1 MTDLYLAAAV
11 VVGAYFLGSI
21 PVGLLVARARGIDI
35 RAVGSGNIGATNVA
49 RGLGKKIGAGVL
61 VLDAL
66 KGALP
71 MLAVRWLGLA
81 HTVNPLVVTATGFAA
96 VAGHCFPIWLGFD
109 GGKGVATSLGVYLA
123 LDPLVTAACA
133 GVFAIVY
140 TATRIVSIGSMSAA
154 LAFPALLLLFGRS
167 NAAVTLGIAVAL
179 VVLYRHKGNIS
190 RLLHH
195 RENRV

>member
-1 MTDLYLAAAV
+1 MTALIEAVAV

-35 RAVGSGNIGATNVA
+35 REVGSGNIGATNVA

-71 MLAVRWLGLA
+71 VLAVRWLGLA
-81 HTVNPLVVTATGFAA
+81 HTVNPLIVSAAGFAA
-96 VAGHCFPIWLGFD
+96 VAGHCFPIWLGFH

-123 LDPLVTAACA
+123 LDPLVTAAGV
-133 GVFAIVY
+133 GVFAVIY
-140 TATRIVSIGSMSAA
+140 AATRIVSIGSLIAA
-154 LAFPALLLLFGRS
+154 VAFPVLLLLLGRS
-167 NAAVTLGIAVAL
+167 DADVTLGIAVAL
-179 VVLYRHKGNIS
+179 VIIYRHKANIS

-195 RENRV
+195 REYRV